1 MFIEFSVTN
10 FRSIRETQTLSLTA
24 SAAIKELQEQNSFS
38 TDLAALPRLLRSA
51 VIYGPNA
58 AGKSSFI
65 LAMAFMKDRVINSAK
80 ESQYG
85 EKIDTKP
92 FLFDQASQSQPSEFE
107 VLFVA
112 DGVRYQYGFAVTK
125 ERVTREWLLA
135 YPEGRAQ
142 RWFERQYDTSTRQ
155 ENWYFGTHLKGRR
168 QIWQEATRD
177 NALFLSTAI
186 QLNSEQLQPVFNW
199 FASMLQIV
207 GPEGLEPGLTMSIFT
222 TESSK
227 QKMMG
232 FLAAADLSI
241 ADIKLERRKFSA
253 DELPED
259 TPDRFK
265 KSLDGKD
272 IMKIM
277 KIKFLH
283 TVNNTEDTI
292 ELDMNEE
299 SQGTAKLFAFAG
311 PWLDVLEKGTVLLV
325 DELDNSLHPIIVR
338 FLVSFFHNSETNQH
352 NAQLIMATHDIS
364 LLDKDLFRRDQI
376 WFVEKDRSHATR
388 LYPLSDFSPRKGE
401 ALEKNYLHGRYG
413 ALPFIGEL
421 KF

>member
-24 SAAIKELQEQNSFS
+24 SAAIKELQEQNTFS
-38 TDLAALPRLLRSA
+38 TDLAALPRMLRSA

-80 ESQYG
+80 ESQKG

-112 DGVRYQYGFAVTK
+112 DGVRYQYGFAVTR
-125 ERVTREWLLA
+125 ERVTHEWLLA

-199 FASMLQIV
+199 FANMLQMV
-207 GPEGLEPGLTMSIFT
+207 GPEGLDPGFTMSICA

-227 QKMMG
+227 QKVMR

-241 ADIKLERRKFSA
+241 ADIKLEKRKFSA

-259 TPDRFK
+259 TPDKIK
-265 KSLDGKD
+265 KLLDGKD
-272 IMKIM
+272 IMKM
-277 KIKFLH
+277 KFLH

-299 SQGTAKLFAFAG
+299 SEGTARLFAFAG
-311 PWLDVLEKGTVLLV
+311 PWLDVLENGAVLLV

-338 FLVSFFHNSETNQH
+338 FLVGLFHNSETNQH
-352 NAQLIMATHDIS
+352 NAQLIMATHDTS
-364 LLDKDLFRRDQI
+364 LLDKELFRRDQI
-376 WFVEKDRSHATR
+376 WFVERDRSHATR

>member
-1 MFIEFSVTN
+1 MLIEFSVTN
-10 FRSIRETQTLSLTA
+10 FRSIRETQTLSLAA
-24 SAAIKELQEQNSFS
+24 SAAIKELQEQNSFL
-38 TDLAALPRLLRSA
+38 TDLAALPRMLRSA

-80 ESQYG
+80 ESQQG

-92 FLFDQASQSQPSEFE
+92 FLFDRASQSQPSEFE

-112 DGVRYQYGFAVTK
+112 DGVRYQYGFAVTR
-125 ERVTREWLLA
+125 ERVTHEWLLA

-142 RWFERQYDTSTRQ
+142 RWFERQYDTSIRQ

-168 QIWQEATRD
+168 QIWQEATRN

-199 FASMLQIV
+199 FANMLQMV
-207 GPEGLEPGLTMSIFT
+207 GPEGLDPGFTMSICA

-227 QKMMG
+227 QKVTR

-241 ADIKLERRKFSA
+241 ADIKLEKRKSSA

-259 TPDRFK
+259 TPDKIK
-265 KSLDGKD
+265 KLLDGKD
-272 IMKIM
+272 IM

-299 SQGTAKLFAFAG
+299 SEGTARLFAFAG
-311 PWLDVLEKGTVLLV
+311 PWLDVLENGAILLV

-338 FLVSFFHNSETNQH
+338 FLVGLFHNSETNQR
-352 NAQLIMATHDIS
+352 NAQLIMATHDTS
-364 LLDKDLFRRDQI
+364 LLDKELFRRDQI
-376 WFVEKDRSHATR
+376 WFMERDRSHATR
-388 LYPLSDFSPRKGE
+388 LYPLSGFSPRKGE